1 MTGLGRWFQ
10 HLPVTRILQHRR
22 KQNRTSHQCSANQDQ
37 QKKHRMNFRFRQSP
51 AQARLE
57 QRKLAALRTL
67 ALHSWS
73 LAPLEATTERTAA
86 VVVGLQLGSGCLAEA
101 EPEQVLWLRLLAE
114 LEQF

>member
-1 MTGLGRWFQ
+1 MTKLGRWFQ

-51 AQARLE
+51 AKARLE

-73 LAPLEATTERTAA
+73 LAQLEATTACSTTQVA
-86 VVVGLQLGSGCLAEA
+86 GLQLESGCLAVA
-101 EPEQVLWLRLLAE
+101 EPELVLWL
-114 LEQF
+114 